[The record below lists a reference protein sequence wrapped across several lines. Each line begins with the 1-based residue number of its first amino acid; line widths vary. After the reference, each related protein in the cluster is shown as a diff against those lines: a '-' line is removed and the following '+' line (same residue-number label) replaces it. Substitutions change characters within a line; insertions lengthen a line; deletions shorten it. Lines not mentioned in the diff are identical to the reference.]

1 MKLQR
6 KKNTVLIVAI
16 IAAVVIALIVG
27 AVLVISKITDDREKE
42 KDMNTIKHISI
53 STSPRTEYY
62 VGDEFDPTG
71 ISIFAYT
78 GYAETGYFVEY
89 PDSDLSITGFDSSAV
104 NDAVVITISYKGF
117 TTTFT
122 VKVSERPSATPV
134 IESIEL
140 VGFNTTYSM
149 ATWNESGPS
158 SKDVKI
164 KCIYSNGTEKKVS
177 LKDSMIYGY
186 KKVSAPG
193 TVDLTIKYNDNG
205 KIITKVVTVTITN

>member
-1 MKLQR
+1 MKLNS
-6 KKNTVLIVAI
+6 KKKTLTIVIVAVLIAIVLISAI
-16 IAAVVIALIVG
+16 IAVVVSEVKKQEENEA
-27 AVLVISKITDDREKE
+27 R
-42 KDMNTIKHISI
+42 NTIDSISI
-53 STSPRTEYY
+53 SVTPRTEYY
-62 VGDEFDPTG
+62 VGDEIDLSKLSVFV
-71 ISIFAYT
+71 YT
-78 GYAETGYFVEY
+78 GYPETSYFVNY
-89 PDSDLSITGFDSSAV
+89 PDSELIVTGFDSSVV
-104 NDAVVITISYKGF
+104 NDAVVITVSYKEF

-205 KIITKVVTVTITN
+205 NIITKVVTVTITN